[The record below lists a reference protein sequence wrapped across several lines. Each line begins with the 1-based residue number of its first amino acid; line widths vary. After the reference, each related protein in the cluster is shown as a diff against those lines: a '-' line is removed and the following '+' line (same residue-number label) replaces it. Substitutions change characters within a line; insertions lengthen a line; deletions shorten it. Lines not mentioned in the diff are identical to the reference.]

1 MASMMIRDR
10 PGQGTYTKTGAVQ
23 LVQHWIHS
31 ASVAGGAEN
40 LQRLMKITEVAQK
53 MLAHK
58 DISKCSNVDSI
69 CSFAVP
75 DKTMGMRKL
84 MVMINEA

>member
-1 MASMMIRDR
+1 
-10 PGQGTYTKTGAVQ
+10 
-23 LVQHWIHS
+23 
-31 ASVAGGAEN
+31 
-40 LQRLMKITEVAQK
+40 MKITEVAQK

-75 DKTMGMRKL
+75 DKTVGMRKL